1 MFPRLRSFLQR
12 HPLVR
17 DALVWAL
24 PAIIFGAVL
33 RWMLLSYSP
42 YAYWGSDSRSYFSF
56 AELFLEKGKISL
68 DDKRRFLYP
77 IYLLPVAA
85 LPGATLKWIAWI
97 QHLGGLLTLVPLA
110 YCVRK
115 ALVGWKAWVVPVTVL
130 YAGMPILIWYEHE
143 FLAETVFFH
152 GFVWLIAGWMAF
164 AGSSL
169 KPDATRSQALTTFWW
184 FFAGL
189 GVVIL
194 TKPAGRFI
202 LPAILFA
209 LVTIAAW
216 RVLGRKHWIALCA
229 LIGLTFAMGKD
240 SQAAWLLYTSAF
252 PLTQLQTPLHAEYK
266 AEVADMVRQARM
278 ELETHTRGPNSKK
291 WVHFLK
297 EPRYQTERPQWAK
310 LGEDYDLQRKIYQ
323 ELAMEGIK
331 AHPIL
336 FLRIA
341 LGKIIASA
349 NPGEFRAERFLPA
362 YFVLKYEVQYGK
374 DVKERGRRIQR
385 LFGLPKNEPVPP
397 YEELKQKIAP
407 VPDSKT
413 ARWMYDYAE
422 AYHARSKLVESDD
435 ADDPAVTFTPLAWW
449 VLLGCVLAFLPGYFR
464 NIGIPVLLAIS
475 YLFGTFLVGGINP
488 RYFGAVWAV
497 VGLALCV
504 PLDLIV
510 RGLLKL
516 RRA

>member
-1 MFPRLRSFLQR
+1 MFARLSAFLRR

-24 PAIIFGAVL
+24 PAIVFGAVL

-56 AELFLEKGKISL
+56 AEQLLDKGKISL

-85 LPGATLKWIAWI
+85 LPGATLKWVAWI

-115 ALVGWKAWVVPVTVL
+115 ALVGWKAWIIPVTVV

-143 FLAETVFFH
+143 LLAETIFFH

-164 AGSSL
+164 AGRSSAGAS
-169 KPDATRSQALTTFWW
+169 PSRAITNFWW

-189 GVVIL
+189 AVVIL
-194 TKPAGRFI
+194 TKPAGRFV

-216 RVLGRKHWIALCA
+216 RFLGRTHWIALGA
-229 LIGLTFAMGKD
+229 LIGLTFAMGKE

-252 PLTQLQTPLHAEYK
+252 PLTQLETPLHAEYK
-266 AEVADMVRQARM
+266 AEIADMVRRARS
-278 ELETHTRGPNSKK
+278 EVETHTRGPNSKE

-297 EPRYQTERPQWAK
+297 EPKGQEERPQWAK
-310 LGEDYDLQRKIYQ
+310 LGQDYDLQRKIYK

-341 LGKIIASA
+341 LGKIVASA
-349 NPGEFRAERFLPA
+349 NPGDFREARFLPS
-362 YFVLKYEVQYGK
+362 YFVDKYEVQYGK
-374 DVKERGRRIQR
+374 DVNERGRRIQR
-385 LFGLPKNEPVPP
+385 LFGLSKNEPVPP
-397 YEELKQKIAP
+397 YEDLKRKIAP
-407 VPDSKT
+407 EPDSAT
-413 ARWMYDYAE
+413 ARWMYDYTK
-422 AYHARSKLVESDD
+422 AYHAPSKLVESDD
-435 ADDPAVTFTPLAWW
+435 SGDPTVTLTPLAWW
-449 VLLGCVLAFLPGYFR
+449 MLLGCALAFLPGYFR
-464 NIGIPVLLAIS
+464 NIGIPVLLAVS

-497 VGLALCV
+497 VALALCV

-510 RGLLKL
+510 RGLLKF
-516 RRA
+516 RRS